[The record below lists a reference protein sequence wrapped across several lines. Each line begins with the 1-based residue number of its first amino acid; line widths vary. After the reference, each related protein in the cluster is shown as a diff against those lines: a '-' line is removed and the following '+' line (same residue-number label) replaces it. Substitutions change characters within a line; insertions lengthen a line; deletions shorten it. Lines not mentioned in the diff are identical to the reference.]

1 MVLNYTKNKEVHVFE
16 GENKTQ
22 NIRARMVDFFFQ
34 GEVNMQVTKT
44 MEILEISGKID
55 SRLSDICPQALETLN
70 KIKGRRIGGGITKI
84 VHGVVG
90 KKCPYLASLV
100 MECVEG
106 AILGVTA
113 GPLEKAVPQ
122 LLKSPKDFTKK
133 KLIKFMP
140 HMKNSC
146 IAYSMPEE
154 KK

>member
-22 NIRARMVDFFFQ
+22 NIRARMVDFFFE
-34 GEVNMQVTKT
+34 GEVNIKVSKT
-44 MEILEISGKID
+44 MEILEISGQIESK
-55 SRLSDICPQALETLN
+55 LSNKCPEALETLN

-84 VHGVVG
+84 VYGVVG
-90 KKCPYLASLV
+90 RKCPYLASLV
-100 MECVEG
+100 MECIEG

-113 GPLEKAVPQ
+113 APLEKAVPQ
-122 LLKSPKDFTKK
+122 LLKSKDFTKK

-146 IAYSMPEE
+146 IAYTIPEE
-154 KK
+154 MK